1 MKKMNDVLQRKVL
14 CALLAVA
21 AMGVSVN
28 VDAAHNFYVGDTTYN
43 IPNRSKN
50 VSEEFRKSGRGFC

>member
-28 VDAAHNFYVGDTTYN
+28 VDAAHNFYVGDKTY
-43 IPNRSKN
+43 ISKIGAKRS
-50 VSEEFRKSGRGFC
+50 RRI